1 MDTKRMYDYGFGT
14 AWKTVHVEKREGY
27 YTSVTD
33 FHEHDFYEINL
44 ILSGNVKILL
54 KDSFEMGGENKVVL
68 TGPNTPHYI
77 LCQSDTLYSRL
88 YVLFTEEFIANC
100 FPEWKQL
107 SRVFGQAGNILT
119 INKEETLFL
128 QGLIEQINLEKD
140 LFGQRLL
147 IYYLLLRL
155 NAYAGTN
162 AEKKEMP
169 SYIFDALTYLEK
181 HYHENIDFSLLSK
194 KLCVGRTKLMTEFKL
209 HTGTTLGEYLCK
221 CRLKNAVQYLLK
233 GQTIEFAAE
242 KCGFSD
248 SSSLIRAFKRV
259 YGTTPHRYVKNKL

>member
-1 MDTKRMYDYGFGT
+1 MLHYVRMNTIISHRRKGVRMDTKRLYDYGFGT

-100 FPEWKQL
+100 
-107 SRVFGQAGNILT
+107 
-119 INKEETLFL
+119 
-128 QGLIEQINLEKD
+128 
-140 LFGQRLL
+140 
-147 IYYLLLRL
+147 
-155 NAYAGTN
+155 
-162 AEKKEMP
+162 
-169 SYIFDALTYLEK
+169 
-181 HYHENIDFSLLSK
+181 
-194 KLCVGRTKLMTEFKL
+194 
-209 HTGTTLGEYLCK
+209 
-221 CRLKNAVQYLLK
+221 
-233 GQTIEFAAE
+233 
-242 KCGFSD
+242 
-248 SSSLIRAFKRV
+248 
-259 YGTTPHRYVKNKL
+259 